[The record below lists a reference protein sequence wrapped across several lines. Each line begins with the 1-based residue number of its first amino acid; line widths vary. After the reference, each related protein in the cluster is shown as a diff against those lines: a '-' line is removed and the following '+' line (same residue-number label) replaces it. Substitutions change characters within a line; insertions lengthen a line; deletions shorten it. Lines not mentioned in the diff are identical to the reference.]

1 MMTFSLLLTN
11 QTQAQTCNETQTLA
25 KVLYAEARGQPDE
38 GVIAVGNTLVRRKLE
53 WKPKQTICEHA
64 KAAYQQKAVPRE
76 LSGYYQLLATG
87 LLSGQIADVTKGAD
101 SFDSLPRKPKGR
113 WTRRIGKHQFYV
125 MQK

>member
-1 MMTFSLLLTN
+1 MTFSLLLTN

-53 WKPKQTICEHA
+53 WIPKQTICEHA